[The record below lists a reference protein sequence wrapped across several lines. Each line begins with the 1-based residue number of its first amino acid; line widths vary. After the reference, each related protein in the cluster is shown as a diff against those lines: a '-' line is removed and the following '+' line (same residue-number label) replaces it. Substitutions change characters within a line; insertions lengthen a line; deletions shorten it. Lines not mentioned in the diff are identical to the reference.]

1 MISQQIQKLINE
13 QINVELWSAYL
24 YLSMSL
30 DAEHKG
36 YSGIGNWCYVQAQE
50 EFSHSRI
57 LQRYMISQ
65 DCDVSLTAIRDVSNN
80 WDTPLEMFHSI
91 LNHERVITKMIN
103 EIVLQAQRLQDYAT
117 INLMMWFV
125 AEQVEEEEQCLDL
138 VQKFSKASDAPCYF
152 MQIDYELK
160 KRKYVPLNARR
171 SKPITLR
178 EPD

>member
-30 DAEHKG
+30 DAELKG
-36 YSGIGNWCYVQAQE
+36 FPGIGNWCYVQAQE
-50 EFSHSRI
+50 ELSHSSI
-57 LQRYMISQ
+57 MQRYMISQ
-65 DCDVSLTAIRDVSNN
+65 DCSVCLTSIREVPNS
-80 WDTPLEMFHSI
+80 WDTPLDMFRSI
-91 LNHERVITKMIN
+91 LKHERVITKMIN

-117 INLMMWFV
+117 VNLMMWFV
-125 AEQVEEEEQCLDL
+125 DEQVEEEDQCLDL

-160 KRKYVPLNARR
+160 KRKYVPLTARR
-171 SKPITLR
+171 YKPVSLR
-178 EPD
+178 EPE